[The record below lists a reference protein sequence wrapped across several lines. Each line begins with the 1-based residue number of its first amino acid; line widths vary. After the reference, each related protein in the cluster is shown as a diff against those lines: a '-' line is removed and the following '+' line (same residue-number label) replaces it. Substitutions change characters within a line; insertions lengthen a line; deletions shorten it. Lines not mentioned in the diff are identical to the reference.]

1 MTLLAIPNLSEG
13 RRTDVVRGLV
23 GALETARARVLDVHS
38 DSVHNRSV
46 ITLTAEAT
54 RLPSALARLA
64 TAAAAAIDL
73 RRHYGVH
80 PRLGILDVCPIVPYG
95 EPMHAAVALAHQAG
109 RTINSATGIPVFFY
123 GAAATRPE
131 TKELPALRKGGLA
144 ELIRRAGSD
153 LPPDIGTHVIDAA
166 RGVACVG
173 AREVLIAFN
182 VWLRCRLPIARK
194 IARSIRAAEGGLP
207 GVRSLGLEI
216 DDAPTSQVSM
226 NLIDPTRTGI
236 DQAFDAVAELARAQG
251 VEITGSEIVGLVP
264 ERLMPDPNGEA
275 ARMLVAPGRSL
286 EAALNG

>member
-13 RRTDVVRGLV
+13 RRTDVVRGFI
-23 GALETARARVLDVHS
+23 GALESAGARVLDVHS
-38 DSVHNRSV
+38 DPVHNRSV
-46 ITLTAEAT
+46 ITLTAET
-54 RLPSALARLA
+54 SRLPSALARLA
-64 TAAAAAIDL
+64 TAAASIDL
-73 RRHYGVH
+73 RRHHGVH
-80 PRLGILDVCPIVPYG
+80 PRLGILDVCPIVPYE
-95 EPMHAAVALAHQAG
+95 EPMDAAVAAAHQAG
-109 RTINSATGIPVFFY
+109 REINSATGIPVFFY
-123 GAAATRPE
+123 GAAATRTA

-182 VWLRCRLPIARK
+182 VWLRCRLPIARR
-194 IARSIRAAEGGLP
+194 IARSIRAVEGGLP

-236 DQAFDAVAELARAQG
+236 DQTFDAVAELARAEG
-251 VEITGSEIVGLVP
+251 VEIAGSEIVGLVP
-264 ERLMPDPNGEA
+264 ERFMPNPDGEA
-275 ARMLVAPGRSL
+275 ARMLIAPGRSL